1 MAAEPGKSME
11 GGPLEQQDFGV
22 GPLRPHDPFVSHSH
36 SQSWR
41 ERQEMLKC
49 CVKPLITLVL
59 VLLATGA
66 LSSLSHARA
75 NRTPEGAAVSRAVNS
90 APRPGVTSGEPDSP
104 SAPPPVRLNG
114 GVQQAPRDP
123 SVANAGVD
131 IWVVFR
137 WTGEVW
143 ARWFEMATF

>member
-1 MAAEPGKSME
+1 
-11 GGPLEQQDFGV
+11 
-22 GPLRPHDPFVSHSH
+22 
-36 SQSWR
+36 
-41 ERQEMLKC
+41 MLKG

-59 VLLATGA
+59 ALMATGA
-66 LSSLSHARA
+66 LSSLGHARV
-75 NRTPEGAAVSRAVNS
+75 NSTPEGAPVTHAASS
-90 APRPGVTSGEPDSP
+90 QPRPGIMSGEPDSP

-114 GVQQAPRDP
+114 GIQQTPRDP
-123 SVANAGVD
+123 SVSNAGVD